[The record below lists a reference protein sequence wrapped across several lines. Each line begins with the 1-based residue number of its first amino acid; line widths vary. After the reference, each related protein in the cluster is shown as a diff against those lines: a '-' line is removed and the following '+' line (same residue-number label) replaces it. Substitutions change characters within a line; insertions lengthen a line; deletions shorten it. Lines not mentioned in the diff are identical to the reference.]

1 MSKSILMKNTIIIL
15 ITSLIVKVIGMI
27 GKILSTRILGLEGMN
42 LYVLSY
48 PTLLLFVS
56 ISGFSLNN
64 SISKLV
70 AEGIATKRYS
80 PKKLLL
86 TGIKISLIISLICTF
101 FYALSI
107 KYISYN
113 LLKNKNLYFPL
124 LSGVILIPLVGTS
137 DALRGYF
144 NGLKK
149 MNVASRSLFIE
160 QLFRTISSVLGV
172 YFGVKHS
179 LVLANC
185 LLFVGLSIG
194 EISSILYCLYRIKKE
209 KLIHYENTKNETKIL
224 LKTSSSLTLSKIIGS
239 ISYFLEPVIYTSILV
254 YLKYS
259 TKEIHDVYTTID
271 AYIIPLFT
279 LASFLPF
286 ALSTAIIPHISE
298 TYVKNDINDLHN
310 YISKVYT
317 FSIYPS
323 MFCLIIIFF
332 FNAEIMKLIYNT
344 SIGLDIIKKF
354 SLMFIFYYINAITAS
369 ILQAM
374 GKIKILFVN
383 SVLINLIRLILIV
396 ILSFISNIGV
406 YSIIYA
412 IMITLIFSTIS
423 LFYILSKET
432 KFKLLP
438 NTVFKFTIFILF
450 FVSLISLLNLF
461 NIYYIKV
468 ILLSG
473 LFFILLFYS
482 ILRKK
487 L

>member
-1 MSKSILMKNTIIIL
+1 
-15 ITSLIVKVIGMI
+15 
-27 GKILSTRILGLEGMN
+27 
-42 LYVLSY
+42 
-48 PTLLLFVS
+48 
-56 ISGFSLNN
+56 
-64 SISKLV
+64 
-70 AEGIATKRYS
+70 
-80 PKKLLL
+80 
-86 TGIKISLIISLICTF
+86 
-101 FYALSI
+101 
-107 KYISYN
+107 
-113 LLKNKNLYFPL
+113 
-124 LSGVILIPLVGTS
+124 
-137 DALRGYF
+137 
-144 NGLKK
+144 
-149 MNVASRSLFIE
+149 
-160 QLFRTISSVLGV
+160 
-172 YFGVKHS
+172 
-179 LVLANC
+179 
-185 LLFVGLSIG
+185 
-194 EISSILYCLYRIKKE
+194 
-209 KLIHYENTKNETKIL
+209 
-224 LKTSSSLTLSKIIGS
+224 
-239 ISYFLEPVIYTSILV
+239 V
-254 YLKYS
+254 YLNYS

-310 YISKVYT
+310 YIRKVYT

-396 ILSFISNIGV
+396 LLSFISNIGT

-412 IMITLIFSTIS
+412 IMSTLIFSTIS

-438 NTVFKFTIFILF
+438 NTVFKFIIFILF
-450 FVSLISLLNLF
+450 FVSFISLLNLF

-473 LFFILLFYS
+473 LIFILLFYS